1 MPPAATTLRFACPAR
16 LRLIEL
22 ALPDGKLHRLDIE
35 KCDEDEEHC
44 HDFGDHSVVL
54 RRVHCDISAGLL
66 GRDDPNWELHPQARA
81 ALLWHAFHRFDRLDG
96 VKRLSG
102 GLSGSDVLVFRPR
115 LRAPQPSGAL
125 EMATAGP
132 LTALDGS
139 WGNLLL
145 VKTGPAD
152 DIRQEWTR
160 SQTFLRDRQS
170 PFVIRPEHYIDV
182 APLVPLTRGEKP
194 RATLIS
200 SFLSGEGLNSEPL
213 DQLIRGTRDPAAAI
227 RAIDAVVALLGG
239 WHTRPRTLPLA
250 QWSRAFRF
258 ADGGP
263 PDRWPEGR
271 TEGRPEGKTKGL
283 TIEQIEAQLGPRWL
297 AFSQYNLRKDF
308 DEDPKFLRNKHEDRV
323 IWDMPKPDDN
333 KPSRGR
339 REFAQ
344 GVAWDI
350 PFGKEDHLETHLLGP
365 ATAPGGLLHR
375 LAELPA
381 LFSLVHGDL
390 NPRNVLCDGNRVWL
404 IDFQKTGVGPAL
416 ADLARLEA
424 NLRLWCI
431 NLGPATDGAA
441 DAVRRLE
448 HLLLDHFHGGEC
460 SLEPVRRFATALG
473 ADPDELEKVARC
485 VVHLRR
491 VARAWCVDEF
501 ADGRDY
507 LAVLYLTVLGLI
519 PLAGHGHTGPTN
531 ERWMMGLYWALEET
545 LDRLLG
551 RPTYD
556 RKQLPYTP
564 LAHVSANLAR
574 GPGLARRL
582 HDLCNTAD
590 GRLAMAPVVALR
602 GVLQGGY
609 HHLDAYHHTLA
620 VVAYLEAILADPLA
634 ALQDPAAL
642 DETVEEVF
650 AAAGIALSP
659 PDDGQTEPPPP
670 DVPWLDAYRTDITRL
685 LHDALAGDAKLA
697 LRWCAILHD
706 VGKPGT
712 RTVRLKADGKDVQ
725 FLGHEV
731 YGVSLLRGHL
741 SAWFPGHT
749 ADTCSQLG
757 EQVKDLIRH
766 HHTSHQR
773 LTNLFT
779 PTRDDPRTLSD
790 LRAVLEGGH
799 RPGVIKWLAPR
810 TEPADPDCP
819 PHLPL
824 LLLHG
829 YADRL
834 AARGSRQGATV
845 TEWAEATIAM
855 LAFQVRRAP
864 LVDACV
870 ASERRLR
877 DVEKA
882 PQRAADAYAT
892 ELGYDRDIDGKT
904 FGRAVAELKRACA
917 GCAGTADEL
926 LAHLRRV
933 VSASELTRRLRD
945 HA

>member
-1 MPPAATTLRFACPAR
+1 MSTDTNALLLCFAGPASLTSITLTLPGGTIFKPPALETCGDIDDEHTFPAEGGR
-16 LRLIEL
+16 
-22 ALPDGKLHRLDIE
+22 PK
-35 KCDEDEEHC
+35 
-44 HDFGDHSVVL
+44 VVL

-66 GRDDPNWELHPQARA
+66 GRDDPNWELHPQTRA
-81 ALLWHAFHRFDRLDG
+81 ALLWHAFRRFDRLDG

-115 LRAPQPSGAL
+115 LRGPQPSGAP

-132 LTALDGS
+132 LAALDGS

-145 VKTGPAD
+145 VKTGPKAD
-152 DIRQEWTR
+152 ICQEWTR

-170 PFVIRPEHYIDV
+170 PFVIRPEHYIDL
-182 APLVPLTRGEKP
+182 APLVPLARGAKP

-200 SFLSGEGLNSEPL
+200 SFLGGEGLNAEPL
-213 DQLIRGTRDPAAAI
+213 DQLVCGSRDTPAAI
-227 RAIDAVVALLGG
+227 RAIDAAVVLLGG
-239 WHTRPRTLPLA
+239 WHTRPRVLRLA

-258 ADGGP
+258 ADGGSS
-263 PDRWPEGR
+263 DRWPAGPPSERPEGQ
-271 TEGRPEGKTKGL
+271 PEGKTKGL
-283 TIEQIEAQLGPRWL
+283 TVEQLEARLGPRWL
-297 AFSQYNLRKDF
+297 AFSQYNLRKEF
-308 DEDPKFLRNKHEDRV
+308 DDDPKFRREGNKDKV
-323 IWDMPKPDDN
+323 IWDMHKPGDN
-333 KPSRGR
+333 EPSFGR
-339 REFAQ
+339 REFAR

-350 PFGKEDHLETHLLGP
+350 PFGKEDHLEGHLLGP
-365 ATAPGGLLHR
+365 SNAPDGLLHR
-375 LAELPA
+375 LAEVRSS
-381 LFSLVHGDL
+381 FSLVHGDL
-390 NPRNVLCDGNRVWL
+390 NPRNVLCDGDRVWL
-404 IDFQKTGVGPAL
+404 IDFQKTGVGPVL

-431 NLGPATDGAA
+431 DLGPATDGAA

-460 SLEPVRRFATALG
+460 SLEPVRRFALALG
-473 ADPDELEKVARC
+473 ANPDDLEKVARC
-485 VVHLRR
+485 VVHLRKL
-491 VARAWCVDEF
+491 ARRWCVDEY

-519 PLAGHGHTGPTN
+519 PLAGNGHTGPTN
-531 ERWMMGLYWALEET
+531 ERWLMGLYWALEET

-564 LAHVSANLAR
+564 LVHVSADLAR
-574 GPGLARRL
+574 GPGLVRRL

-590 GRLAMAPVVALR
+590 GRLALAPVVALR

-634 ALQDPAAL
+634 ALRNPAAL
-642 DETVEEVF
+642 DETVREILVG
-650 AAAGIALSP
+650 AGISLSP
-659 PDDGQTEPPPP
+659 PDNSQTDPPPP
-670 DVPWLDAYRTDITRL
+670 DVPWLDAYRADITRL
-685 LHDALAGDAKLA
+685 LDDALAGDAKLA

-741 SAWFPGHT
+741 SAWFPGPSVD
-749 ADTCSQLG
+749 ACSPLG

-773 LTNLFT
+773 LADLFT
-779 PTRDDPRTLSD
+779 PTRDEPRTLSD

-845 TEWAEATIAM
+845 T
-855 LAFQVRRAP
+855 
-864 LVDACV
+864 
-870 ASERRLR
+870 
-877 DVEKA
+877 
-882 PQRAADAYAT
+882 
-892 ELGYDRDIDGKT
+892 
-904 FGRAVAELKRACA
+904 
-917 GCAGTADEL
+917 
-926 LAHLRRV
+926 
-933 VSASELTRRLRD
+933 
-945 HA
+945 